1 MMQREAAV
9 REVYTNAA
17 GKYGA
22 HPHSER
28 PATVQV
34 TDENAGQTLCTRCE
48 RETFT
53 RLPRTQAILFTIRTF
68 LRPLHKYAA
77 KPDEA
82 VQLGNALRNLPE
94 DLVSPLCSSWVDRPS
109 Q

>member
-1 MMQREAAV
+1 MQ
-9 REVYTNAA
+9 EVGYEVFSFAA
-17 GKYGA
+17 GRHGA
-22 HPHSER
+22 QPHKHW
-28 PATVQV
+28 PAGVQV

-94 DLVSPLCSSWVDRPS
+94 DLVSPLYSWKGF
-109 Q
+109 QG

>member
-1 MMQREAAV
+1 M
-9 REVYTNAA
+9 
-17 GKYGA
+17 
-22 HPHSER
+22 
-28 PATVQV
+28 QV

-77 KPDEA
+77 KTDEA

-94 DLVSPLCSSWVDRPS
+94 DLVSPMRYWEAF
-109 Q
+109 QI

>member
-1 MMQREAAV
+1 MS
-9 REVYTNAA
+9 TA
-17 GKYGA
+17 GKLA
-22 HPHSER
+22 PHSHTAR
-28 PATVQV
+28 PAAVQV
-34 TDENAGQTLCTRCE
+34 TAENAGQTLCTRCE

-77 KPDEA
+77 KTDEA

-94 DLVSPLCSSWVDRPS
+94 DLVSPWCP
-109 Q
+109 